1 MIPIT
6 SRKWTKWTTKCT
18 RTDTQIAIGVYGILF
33 ARQYLR
39 PGNAAMWRSA
49 VRFLR
54 LSCVAPVFVTLGF
67 GGFGRPLVYRNY
79 LHGGKRAARFWE
91 NGVCPTGTRGRFA
104 RPRPGTRAYWPTTT
118 TLETKD
124 DEQKLTKLFGRGRGQ
139 TLRINCLM
147 RFWLVWVGCLIRF
160 WLVDFAT
167 TRRWMRRFAETFA
180 NFVSKIVVVIGMALH
195 ISRVN

>member
-1 MIPIT
+1 
-6 SRKWTKWTTKCT
+6 
-18 RTDTQIAIGVYGILF
+18 
-33 ARQYLR
+33 
-39 PGNAAMWRSA
+39 MWRST

-67 GGFGRPLVYRNY
+67 GGFRRPLVYRNY

-91 NGVCPTGTRGRFA
+91 NGVCSTGTRGRFA

-118 TLETKD
+118 TLETED
-124 DEQKLTKLFGRGRGQ
+124 DKRKLTKLFGRGRGQ

-167 TRRWMRRFAETFA
+167 TRRWMRRFAKTFA
-180 NFVSKIVVVIGMALH
+180 NFQSKIVVVIGMELH
-195 ISRVN
+195 ILRVNYEKSGSRFHVILQRSLWF